1 MRGPGSPRWRGAEV
15 MDPGLEGRG
24 RDQGPGRKGSS
35 RDRDWGIHEWKAS
48 GPSTQ
53 RGPAGAT
60 AARPDAPTRRRT
72 GPRTLP
78 PPQPVAVRRS
88 ARPHRASAGRSTR
101 WPDLSSLA
109 VMTPSSLGM
118 SSAAVTA
125 SWCPSILLRST
136 GRLLCGLEWISA
148 AMFARRQRWR
158 PLGRAAHQ
166 LTAGRA
172 GTRGF
177 RFGTG
182 GRVGAEPP

>member
-1 MRGPGSPRWRGAEV
+1 MESERSQHTERRGGGDGAHVRTPPRGEKRGRGPFRPHNPSQSG
-15 MDPGLEGRG
+15 
-24 RDQGPGRKGSS
+24 GP
-35 RDRDWGIHEWKAS
+35 E
-48 GPSTQ
+48 
-53 RGPAGAT
+53 
-60 AARPDAPTRRRT
+60 
-72 GPRTLP
+72 
-78 PPQPVAVRRS
+78 VRRS